1 MEFCFGRVSR
11 QVQIPKNCDDLWATI
26 VHEIPGLTSYRE
38 KLQMHYIDDE
48 GDDICLTTDD
58 EFVEALD
65 CGAKTS
71 NGFLSLK
78 LLLNGVEPKVF
89 AEIEDSALINDDST
103 DEEDDQEEDGYVL
116 PAVPP
121 TVPRRSRAPDD
132 NATPEQ
138 TTDILQAMKDAGVAA
153 VTEINSALAS
163 ATTEINNVM
172 DQLAG
177 ANTKQKQTK
186 AELDS
191 VIAELAEVTSKC
203 TDSEQQVVKLTHELE
218 VTKASLSK
226 STEEAKITSIRVKD
240 LEKQAAEK
248 VMWEN
253 KCKAV
258 EQERDQ
264 LGKQLQDLRTAL
276 QVLTMSNKPTPV
288 KATPVTA
295 EIVSNEIIPPSPV
308 VEPAPAPE
316 LPPAYENVA
325 VVAPGASAKERK
337 QLQQLLDMGFKLTV
351 EEMNEKLHAHGGS
364 MEHVIQSL
372 LF

>member
-1 MEFCFGRVSR
+1 MG
-11 QVQIPKNCDDLWATI
+11 
-26 VHEIPGLTSYRE
+26 
-38 KLQMHYIDDE
+38 
-48 GDDICLTTDD
+48 
-58 EFVEALD
+58 
-65 CGAKTS
+65 
-71 NGFLSLK
+71 
-78 LLLNGVEPKVF
+78 
-89 AEIEDSALINDDST
+89 
-103 DEEDDQEEDGYVL
+103 
-116 PAVPP
+116 
-121 TVPRRSRAPDD
+121 
-132 NATPEQ
+132 
-138 TTDILQAMKDAGVAA
+138 AMKDAGVAA
-153 VTEINSALAS
+153 VAEINSALAS

-186 AELDS
+186 AELES

-203 TDSEQQVVKLTHELE
+203 TDSEQQVVKLTHELD

-226 STEEAKITSIRVKD
+226 STEEAKIASIRVKD

-253 KCKAV
+253 KCKAA

-264 LGKQLQDLRTAL
+264 LDKQLQDLRSAL

-308 VEPAPAPE
+308 IEPAPAPE
-316 LPPAYENVA
+316 LPPPYEEKVVA
-325 VVAPGASAKERK
+325 VAPGASEKERE

-351 EEMNEKLHAHGGS
+351 EEMNEKLAAHGS
-364 MEHVIQSL
+364 MEYVIQSL
-372 LF
+372 LD